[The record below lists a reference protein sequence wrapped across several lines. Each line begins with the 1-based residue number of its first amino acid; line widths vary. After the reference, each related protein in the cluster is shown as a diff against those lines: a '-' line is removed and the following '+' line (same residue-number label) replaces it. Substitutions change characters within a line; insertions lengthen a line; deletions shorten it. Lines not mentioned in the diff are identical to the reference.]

1 MANTTKIGTQAAIV
15 VVAIAVMSY
24 LYKMLSGEELPI
36 LNDETETEQY
46 EDIESTYQDFLPN
59 STTGEIIDHHYYSL
73 SYSEKHEQAEWVAYE
88 TDIARLS
95 KNVERED
102 NFREDPSIST
112 GSATLADYS
121 GSGYDRGHLVPAA
134 DMHFAQ
140 DAMYRSFLMSNICP
154 QDKAF
159 NRGIWRELEE
169 QVRDWTRGYKHLY
182 VVTGPVLT
190 QRAKARIGDNDVA
203 VARSFYKVLLDYR
216 EPELKA
222 VGFVIPNEKSN
233 KPLDHYAMSVDEVEE
248 LTGIDFFPALPD
260 NIENK
265 LEKKYQVGRW
275 PFDEERY
282 KERVS
287 LWNRL

>member
-1 MANTTKIGTQAAIV
+1 MASTTKIGTQAAIV
-15 VVAIAVMSY
+15 VIAIAVMSY

-36 LNDETETEQY
+36 LNDEAETEQY

-59 STTGEIIDHHYYSL
+59 SSTGKIIDHDYYAL

-88 TDIARLS
+88 TDIARLE
-95 KNVERED
+95 KNAERED
-102 NFREDPSIST
+102 NFREDPSIPT

-121 GSGYDRGHLVPAA
+121 GSGYDRGHLAPAG
-134 DMHFAQ
+134 DMHFAE

-154 QDKAF
+154 QDRAF

-203 VARSFYKVLLDYR
+203 VPRSFYKVLLDYH

-248 LTGIDFFPALPD
+248 LTGIDFFPTLPD

-265 LEKKYQVGRW
+265 LERKYHVGRW

-287 LWNRL
+287 LWNRR